1 MNTRVITISRQ
12 VGTDGEEV
20 ARLVAEQLGLRL
32 LDYRVVQEAAQ
43 EAGVSP
49 ETVSEAEHKPS
60 FLTRMMEALAR
71 SSAPAAGT
79 GWTEPV
85 NIAGTPL
92 LTSSDYRK
100 LVEDV
105 VRDFAN
111 QGEVLFLGHGAQFML
126 HERTDTFKVLIC
138 GSELPRARRVM
149 SGMNVDEATAR
160 KTVLRTDQE
169 RMDFFKTY
177 YHADWLSASAY
188 DLSLNTDHLTPKQAA
203 DLIVAAVRMH

>member
-1 MNTRVITISRQ
+1 MNTRVITLSRQ

-20 ARLVAEQLGLRL
+20 ARLVAEELGLRL

-92 LTSSDYRK
+92 LTSADYRK

-105 VRDFAN
+105 VRDFAS
-111 QGEVLFLGHGAQFML
+111 QGDVLFLGHGAQFML
-126 HERTDTFKVLIC
+126 HDRTDTFKVLIC
-138 GSELPRARRVM
+138 GSEGPRARRVM
-149 SGMNVDEATAR
+149 TGMNVDEATAK
-160 KTVLRTDQE
+160 KTVHRTDQE
-169 RMDFFKTY
+169 RLDFFKTY
-177 YHADWLSASAY
+177 YRADWLSASAY
-188 DLSLNTDHLTPKQAA
+188 DLSLNTDRLTPKQAA
-203 DLIVAAVRMH
+203 ELVVAAVRMH